1 MTGHGQSTLL
11 SRKIQNTSEYSGSY
25 ISFLSRCW
33 SCAANSHCKGADFA
47 SWMSESVNVCLL
59 VALAAKILDG
69 GAGGCVLFVVSL
81 DFYLLTLD

>member
-1 MTGHGQSTLL
+1 
-11 SRKIQNTSEYSGSY
+11 
-25 ISFLSRCW
+25 
-33 SCAANSHCKGADFA
+33 
-47 SWMSESVNVCLL
+47 MSESVNVCLL